1 MTKKNCVKK
10 NEIKHSIDEVVK
22 ASEGILDFC
31 KVNEYDSVLLVY
43 SLIFSLEAI
52 TRAYCIPRSD
62 IGEIRRNI
70 HRYMNEI
77 EVYADS
83 IKRKGSKTGSKK

>member
-10 NEIKHSIDEVVK
+10 DKIKHSIDEVIK

-52 TRAYCIPRSD
+52 TRAYSIPRSY
-62 IGEIRRNI
+62 IAEIRRNI

-77 EVYADS
+77 EVCADT
-83 IKRKGSKTGSKK
+83 IRKKDRKTGSKQ